1 MIGIVWPVASG
12 LQDAPSASGTPASYA
27 AAYEPEPWSPTRV
40 EELLGEGR
48 GIFVDFTASWCAT
61 CQVNKRTTLKRDDV
75 LQAMEDANVTF
86 LVADFTRPNDEI
98 SDELKRRGS
107 PGVPM
112 YLLYAPG
119 EPEPEILP
127 TLLNAGMLKRKLEA
141 F

>member
-1 MIGIVWPVASG
+1 MNEVRPHAQLHDGLVEQGI
-12 LQDAPSASGTPASYA
+12 DAD
-27 AAYEPEPWSPTRV
+27 EVR
-40 EELLGEGR
+40 
-48 GIFVDFTASWCAT
+48 
-61 CQVNKRTTLKRDDV
+61 
-75 LQAMEDANVTF
+75 